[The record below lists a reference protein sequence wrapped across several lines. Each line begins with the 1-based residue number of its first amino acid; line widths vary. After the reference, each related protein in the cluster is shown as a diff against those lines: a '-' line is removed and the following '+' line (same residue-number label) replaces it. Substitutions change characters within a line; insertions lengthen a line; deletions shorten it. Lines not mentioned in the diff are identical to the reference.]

1 ELPDVNFSNP
11 SHKTLETSSLNNLSG
26 NSDFMYFRKDM
37 QVSGNR
43 INHLDVVLKHQF
55 CEINVK
61 ISSAETGY
69 NISAIEVGIHS
80 SHYQASNIK
89 LSNAHNNYLGNIGY
103 QKFALLSGLNTN
115 EVSEVGIF
123 NAYNDKA
130 SLSIPFITIGPLS
143 KTNLTFFR
151 DKVKIIPGLKYNLTV
166 RLNPKDI
173 LLTYKGQPAARING
187 KIWMRH
193 NLGANTSLD
202 PDQSSSVAG
211 IHGNYYQYGRNV
223 SVAGAT
229 DTRMNSN
236 FNGGYPPGPKAWNS
250 GTEASPLKGPNDPC
264 PEGYRVPT
272 REEFQQLLEAT
283 IESNIGVWRQGNAN
297 YTAAK
302 VFTSKGNKN
311 VKMTFPSQGVFT
323 VSANRNIPPF
333 FPVVNPLER
342 GNLGLYW
349 ASTLNNEG
357 DPYMLY
363 TQSSS
368 SVVRL
373 VLQ

>member
-1 ELPDVNFSNP
+1 MKKTVFYKKMSVITAFIAVSLLLFFLACRSTGAESQLSTDNQNP
-11 SHKTLETSSLNNLSG
+11 RLNSLN
-26 NSDFMYFRKDM
+26 
-37 QVSGNR
+37 
-43 INHLDVVLKHQF
+43 
-55 CEINVK
+55 
-61 ISSAETGY
+61 IS
-69 NISAIEVGIHS
+69 
-80 SHYQASNIK
+80 
-89 LSNAHNNYLGNIGY
+89 
-103 QKFALLSGLNTN
+103 LNQDR
-115 EVSEVGIF
+115 F
-123 NAYNDKA
+123 
-130 SLSIPFITIGPLS
+130 
-143 KTNLTFFR
+143 
-151 DKVKIIPGLKYNLTV
+151 
-166 RLNPKDI
+166 
-173 LLTYKGQPAARING
+173 LTYKGQPAARING

-202 PDQSSSVAG
+202 PDQSPSVVG
-211 IHGNYYQYGRNV
+211 LHGDYYQYGRNV

-229 DTRMNSN
+229 DTRMNGN
-236 FNGGYPPGPKAWNS
+236 FNGGYPPGPEAWNS

-272 REEFQQLLEAT
+272 RQEFQQLLEAT
-283 IESNIGVWRQGNAN
+283 IESNIGEWRQGNAN

-302 VFTSKGNKN
+302 VFTSKSNKSKSN
-311 VKMTFPSQGVFT
+311 KSKSYKQVKLTFPSQGVFT
-323 VSANRNIPPF
+323 VSNYSNRNIPPF
-333 FPVVNPLER
+333 SPVVNPLER